1 MDKICTQ
8 GVVVYKLG
16 DKNPS
21 TKHTYERI
29 VRVTSPR
36 TTPNITTQ
44 NRVLQQGYVRWNA
57 SKTIP
62 VQRLERVGL
71 DNSKLLLHHLRR
83 NLKRSQFAP
92 FSFEEEEREKDKQE
106 KDTRSQYNFLA
117 FTQSVRKFR
126 RHPLIHQHAQLEE
139 SSTSETVFGTYAD
152 IDRGGVSG
160 KIQRRFSEQN

>member
-1 MDKICTQ
+1 MTKLGEKNKLLESEKRRSRLLALKFSQLKEKIKAASKSLTDFKLAQREEMDKICTQ

-106 KDTRSQYNFLA
+106 KDARS
-117 FTQSVRKFR
+117 
-126 RHPLIHQHAQLEE
+126 
-139 SSTSETVFGTYAD
+139 
-152 IDRGGVSG
+152 
-160 KIQRRFSEQN
+160 

>member
-1 MDKICTQ
+1 MTKLGEKNKLLESEKRRSRLLALKLKEKIKAASKSLTDFKLAQREEMDKICTQ

-16 DKNPS
+16 NKNPS

-71 DNSKLLLHHLRR
+71 DNSKLLLRHLRR

-106 KDTRSQYNFLA
+106 KDARS
-117 FTQSVRKFR
+117 
-126 RHPLIHQHAQLEE
+126 
-139 SSTSETVFGTYAD
+139 
-152 IDRGGVSG
+152 
-160 KIQRRFSEQN
+160 